1 MEEGNNSRKTVL
13 EKSQQNQSE
22 KSDYLNDIFE
32 ASKKLARS
40 YHAVVLINGAIV
52 KSDPI
57 FLWSKKTK
65 NRFAKFTIEL
75 RSAMPWDKI
84 KNLPPEQRGDVYLD
98 CLAFENKRNAPGKY
112 ILENIRKGAVIS
124 GVAVIKSGHKPV
136 KKEGDEY
143 RANWVYGD
151 YIYLNIRDIKIDREA
166 PIEKTKSPYKE
177 NVKYSPYYRP
187 VSENQTVSDEDIV
200 FNI

>member
-1 MEEGNNSRKTVL
+1 MESINPQPPKT
-13 EKSQQNQSE
+13 
-22 KSDYLNDIFE
+22 SDYFDETFD
-32 ASKKLARS
+32 AAKKLARS
-40 YHAVVLINGAIV
+40 YHAVILINGAIV
-52 KSDPI
+52 KSNPI

-84 KNLPPEQRGDVYLD
+84 KDLPPDKRGDVYLD
-98 CLAFENKRNAPGKY
+98 CLAFENKRDAPGRY
-112 ILENIRKGAVIS
+112 ILDNIRAGAVIS
-124 GVAVIKSGHKPV
+124 GIAVIKSGHKPV

-151 YIYLNIRDIKIDREA
+151 YIYLNIRDIKIDRDA
-166 PIEKTKSPYKE
+166 PAEKIRSPYKDE
-177 NVKYSPYYRP
+177 VKFSPYYRDI
-187 VSENQTVSDEDIV
+187 SENQTVNDEDIV